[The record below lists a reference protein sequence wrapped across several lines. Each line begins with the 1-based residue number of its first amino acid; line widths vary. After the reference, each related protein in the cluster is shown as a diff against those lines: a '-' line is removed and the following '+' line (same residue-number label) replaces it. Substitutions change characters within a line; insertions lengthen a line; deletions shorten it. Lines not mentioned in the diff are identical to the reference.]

1 MIQFTASLY
10 RVGAQRCVTVPEA
23 VGRAC
28 GAGRTVPVVV
38 EIGPQRYEST
48 LLPAKGGRFRLVV
61 PVAVLG
67 ALGRPDTVLIT
78 IGLSPDPHRGAA
90 LPPPPDLL
98 AALQALHSGPEAFQS
113 QSPAMQRQEIDYIE
127 SARSATTRARRIQ
140 RTLEAIGAFA
150 EPCLKHA

>member
-38 EIGPQRYEST
+38 EIGQQRYEST
-48 LLPAKGGRFRLVV
+48 LLPAKDGRFRLEV
-61 PVAVLG
+61 PTSVLG
-67 ALGRPDTVLIT
+67 ALGNGGPTTVT
-78 IGLSPDPHRGAA
+78 IDLSPDPLRATP
-90 LPPPPDLL
+90 LPPPDFL
-98 AALQALHSGPEAFQS
+98 AALQAADSGSEAFQS
-113 QSPAMQRQEIDYIE
+113 QTPAMQRQVIDYIE
-127 SARSATTRARRIQ
+127 SARSATTRAQRIQ

-150 EPCLKHA
+150 EPRLKRA